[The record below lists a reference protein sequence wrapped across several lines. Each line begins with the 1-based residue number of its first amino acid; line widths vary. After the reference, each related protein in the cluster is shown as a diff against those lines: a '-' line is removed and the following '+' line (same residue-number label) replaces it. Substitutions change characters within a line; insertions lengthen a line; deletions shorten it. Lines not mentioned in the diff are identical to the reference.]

1 MFSRRGWTSISGPTT
16 VMCWFRTWLCGS
28 KRWEWWRGRS
38 RATADPVGRL
48 LGRLGNARPPAAHV
62 VAVLDDAHEITD
74 RRVWR
79 DLERL
84 SSDSPPWLHWV
95 IITRV
100 DPPLSVQRLRL
111 QGRLAQIRSADLAFD
126 VDETMALMQ
135 WFGLEIPPD
144 ATRRLVTWSEGWAA
158 ALCLAARTMLSE
170 DPHSRPWE
178 RLQASES
185 FVMDFLVQEVFER
198 LSAADR
204 EFLLRTSV
212 ADILTPELAAHL
224 TGNPTAGAQLHRLER
239 AGTFLLEVD
248 PSGNRYRYHGLMA
261 ALLRARLNEEKPAEG
276 PRLMRLAAEWYSTH
290 GYLDEA
296 EHHAARAGDVD
307 LLANLRAMR
316 YVDHLVATGGLP
328 TGSGAPVSSST
339 VPAVKVLAAIDAL
352 RRHDGRVAHAVLG
365 DVELRT
371 EVAAS
376 TTPVRAVYELA
387 RVELARW
394 EPTTTGDGQSRQEP
408 LLVELSKVVRS
419 ASAMASY
426 TKLRQ
431 GEALLAAGLIEQARH
446 TFEEVGRTEGS
457 LSWAQW
463 EAEAILAVMEA
474 VSGECARAMS
484 MNRQL
489 AIGHS
494 KTDAAMW
501 LNVAT
506 AVSHGLRGETAGL
519 RSRTEVITAGHD
531 RPRSWLF
538 EQCTRL
544 LVGVTMWQ
552 PPRAPLIEPPT
563 GGLPTQVALA
573 LGIVETIDRHGR
585 ARPVGGPLEHTIA
598 LARRAIDEGSLRRL
612 DNELA
617 PWRVEDPTGASP
629 RSVVELYTLMA
640 LADLHKEDEVAA
652 LASVQRAIALA
663 APSGLWGPLVE
674 HGADLEHFLE
684 RHSWELGAASSA
696 AVEMFDNLRTT
707 VAAPVVGLTDRER
720 AVLHY
725 LPTLM
730 SNHEIAAEMLISV
743 NTVKTHLKAIYR
755 KLGVER
761 RRDALL
767 RARQI
772 ELI

>member
-1 MFSRRGWTSISGPTT
+1 MI
-16 VMCWFRTWLCGS
+16 V
-28 KRWEWWRGRS
+28 
-38 RATADPVGRL
+38 
-48 LGRLGNARPPAAHV
+48 
-62 VAVLDDAHEITD
+62 
-74 RRVWR
+74 
-79 DLERL
+79 
-84 SSDSPPWLHWV
+84 
-95 IITRV
+95 TRV

-144 ATRRLVTWSEGWAA
+144 ATRRLVAWSEGWAA

-204 EFLLRTSV
+204 EFLLCTSV

-224 TGNPTAGAQLHRLER
+224 TGNPTAGGQLHRLER

-261 ALLRARLNEEKPAEG
+261 ALLRVRLNEEMPAEG

-316 YVDHLVATGGLP
+316 CVDHLVATGGLP
-328 TGSGAPVSSST
+328 TGPALRCRARPCPPSRFLPQSMRCGGAT
-339 VPAVKVLAAIDAL
+339 DAL
-352 RRHDGRVAHAVLG
+352 HSRPRRRRASHRGRGQHDAR
-365 DVELRT
+365 
-371 EVAAS
+371 
-376 TTPVRAVYELA
+376 RAVYELA
-387 RVELARW
+387 RVELARLGADHDRR
-394 EPTTTGDGQSRQEP
+394 PPSRQEP

-426 TKLRQ
+426 TKLRE
-431 GEALLAAGLIEQARH
+431 GEALLAAGSIEQARR

-489 AIGHS
+489 AVGHS

-617 PWRVEDPTGASP
+617 PWRVEDPTGALSP
-629 RSVVELYTLMA
+629 
-640 LADLHKEDEVAA
+640 
-652 LASVQRAIALA
+652 QRC
-663 APSGLWGPLVE
+663 
-674 HGADLEHFLE
+674 
-684 RHSWELGAASSA
+684 
-696 AVEMFDNLRTT
+696 
-707 VAAPVVGLTDRER
+707 
-720 AVLHY
+720 
-725 LPTLM
+725 
-730 SNHEIAAEMLISV
+730 
-743 NTVKTHLKAIYR
+743 
-755 KLGVER
+755 
-761 RRDALL
+761 
-767 RARQI
+767 
-772 ELI
+772 